1 MTFDFDAFGNPVKQV
16 NGKARPTAMDAPELY
31 CDGVYDPALAF
42 YYQPIQPH
50 SQPVGLFT
58 SLEITPARSTTRRAW
73 RSSCTPAT
81 PPLTASIRR
90 NGTVVPDFF
99 LRRCAPTNTLPVVPV
114 APSRRRRPSRKS
126 AALGADAGAMEW
138 KGR

>member
-58 SLEITPARSTTRRAW
+58 SLENHPGPIHDPASLAKFLYAGHTPVD
-73 RSSCTPAT
+73 CIDPA
-81 PPLTASIRR
+81 
-90 NGTVVPDFF
+90 
-99 LRRCAPTNTLPVVPV
+99 
-114 APSRRRRPSRKS
+114 
-126 AALGADAGAMEW
+126 
-138 KGR
+138 